1 MSLARR
7 SAAAAVTA
15 VAVVLWAMRG
25 WAAADGP
32 SNPSYLLFG
41 GTDLWRDGAFL
52 YGGVLWSPAGLDDSS
67 LRVPSF
73 TLKLLMSGGDYS
85 YPSGAL
91 RTDVNGALVSAAALP
106 GWRLTRDALTISLF
120 AGPVLQ
126 DYRLTPYDPGSR
138 LHGFYAGAQF
148 AADVWYQPS
157 PATMVAVNGT
167 VLSIGPTG
175 SLRAAFGERLLAPVF
190 IGPETQALWCAE
202 YQELRFGA
210 HLTGWR
216 FQALEW
222 DAGAGWALDSDRRAG
237 PYLRL
242 GFNGRY

>member
-1 MSLARR
+1 MGWARR
-7 SAAAAVTA
+7 CVAAVIVA
-15 VAVVLWAMRG
+15 VAGTFCGAG
-25 WAAADGP
+25 GAAAADGP
-32 SNPSYLLFG
+32 ANPSYLLFG

-52 YGGVLWSPAGLDDSS
+52 YGGVLWSPAGRNDAG
-67 LRVPSF
+67 LRAPGF
-73 TLKLLMSGGDYS
+73 ALKLLVSGGDYS
-85 YPSGAL
+85 YASGGL
-91 RTDVNGALVSAAALP
+91 RSEVNGALVSAAALP
-106 GWRLTRDALTISLF
+106 GWRLTRDALTFSLF

-126 DYRLTPYDPGSR
+126 DYRLTPFDPGSR
-138 LHGFYAGAQF
+138 LHGFYAGAQL

-175 SLRAAFGERLLAPVF
+175 SLRAAFGERFLAPVF
-190 IGPETQALWCAE
+190 LGPEAQALWCAE

-216 FQALEW
+216 FQTLEW
-222 DAGAGWALDSDRRAG
+222 EAGAGWALDNDRRAG

-242 GFNGRY
+242 GFNSRY

>member
-1 MSLARR
+1 MSLATRL
-7 SAAAAVTA
+7 AAAATA
-15 VAVVLWAMRG
+15 TAALLLYAVRA
-25 WAAADGP
+25 WAAIDGP

-52 YGGVLWSPAGLDDSS
+52 YGGMLWSPAGLDDNGS
-67 LRVPSF
+67 RVPGF
-73 TLKLLMSGGDYS
+73 TFKLLMSGGDYS

-91 RTDVNGALVSAAALP
+91 GTEVNGAMVSAAALP
-106 GWRLTRDALTISLF
+106 GWRLTRDALTVSLF

-157 PATMVAVNGT
+157 PATMIAVNGT
-167 VLSIGPTG
+167 ILSVGPTG
-175 SLRAAFGERLLAPVF
+175 SLRAAFGERFFAPVF
-190 IGPETQALWCAE
+190 IGPETQAIWCAE
-202 YQELRFGA
+202 YQELRVGA

-216 FQALEW
+216 FHALEW
-222 DAGAGWALDSDRRAG
+222 EAGAGWAVDSDRRGG
-237 PYLRL
+237 PYVRL
-242 GFNGRY
+242 GFNARY